1 MPRRSFRSQTAS
13 KPLANRIAVVA
24 GATRGAGRGIARAL
38 AEAGATVY
46 CTGRSIPG
54 HPSPYGRSET
64 IHETAEMITGEGGKA
79 IPVQLDHSVESEV
92 RAFFERINRDHGRL
106 DVLANC
112 VAGMDPMMAQWAS
125 FWTTDLTNGEAI
137 LRNALFSHII
147 TAKYAAP
154 IMIRRRRGL
163 IVEVTDGD
171 MLLAGGNVLVQVV
184 KLGLKGLAATM
195 ASDLRKHRVAAVA
208 ITPGFLRSEMML
220 DGFGVTEANWRD
232 YGKKDKNWLES
243 ETPLFVGRAVAALA
257 QDPDVLKRSG
267 DLLSSW
273 EMGREYGFT
282 DIDGRRP
289 DWGVWKM
296 ELPLSFRTWFV
307 DELTHHANWM
317 RMLSQRTDR
326 FLDRLTKPASSRH
339 RTKPA
344 SSRREKPR
352 RSSR

>member
-1 MPRRSFRSQTAS
+1 
-13 KPLANRIAVVA
+13 
-24 GATRGAGRGIARAL
+24 
-38 AEAGATVY
+38 
-46 CTGRSIPG
+46 
-54 HPSPYGRSET
+54 
-64 IHETAEMITGEGGKA
+64 
-79 IPVQLDHSVESEV
+79 
-92 RAFFERINRDHGRL
+92 
-106 DVLANC
+106 
-112 VAGMDPMMAQWAS
+112 
-125 FWTTDLTNGEAI
+125 
-137 LRNALFSHII
+137 
-147 TAKYAAP
+147 
-154 IMIRRRRGL
+154 
-163 IVEVTDGD
+163 

-339 RTKPA
+339 HTKPA